1 MTKKS
6 VFGLN
11 ENVAAALSYL
21 LGFFSGIVILVMEKE
36 NNFVRFHALQST
48 LWFMVLSIV
57 MGIAVRLPIIGG
69 LADSISWL
77 VFVVPGAFL
86 MFNAFMGR
94 KFKIPMIGAAAE
106 AQIDR

>member
-6 VFGLN
+6 IFGLD
-11 ENVAAALSYL
+11 ENVAAALAYV

-36 NNFVRFHALQST
+36 NRFVRFHALQST

-57 MGIAVRLPIIGG
+57 MWVAVRIPLIGG
-69 LADSISWL
+69 LINGLSWL
-77 VFVVPGAFL
+77 IFVVPGAFL
-86 MFNAFMGR
+86 MINAFMGR
-94 KFKIPMIGAAAE
+94 KFKIPMIGSAAE